1 MTDRSRFPI
10 LLSMITNSLE
20 AAVAERS
27 AQRRAV
33 RESLGAPEG
42 SEPDAAVEV
51 RGLRKAYGAVQAVDG
66 IDLTVQRGEVLAVL
80 GPNGAGKTTT
90 VEILEGHRRADA
102 GTVSV
107 LGFDPAKRERAFL
120 ERIGIVLQEGGLD
133 ATITVREAIEL
144 YSAAYP
150 NPRDPREVIDLV
162 GLAEKADARVSTLSG
177 GQRRRLDMA
186 LGIAGDPDLIFLDEP
201 TTGFDPAARRASWE
215 LIAGLR
221 SLGKTI
227 LLTTHYMDEAQ
238 HLADRVVVIAR
249 GRVIAEG
256 TPDSLGRDGHAV
268 VTFRLPAF
276 ADGLPLPE
284 DAQVDS
290 DRVSFETATP
300 TRDLAPILT
309 WAAGRGME
317 LEGLAVGRPSLED
330 VYLQLTEESR

>member
-1 MTDRSRFPI
+1 
-10 LLSMITNSLE
+10 MITNSLE
-20 AAVAERS
+20 AAVAERT
-27 AQRRAV
+27 AQRPQPAV
-33 RESLGAPEG
+33 L
-42 SEPDAAVEV
+42 V
-51 RGLRKAYGAVQAVDG
+51 RGLRKAYGSVQAVDG

-107 LGFDPAKRERAFL
+107 LGFDPAKRERAYL
-120 ERIGIVLQEGGLD
+120 QRIGIVLQEGGLD

-150 NPRDPREVIDLV
+150 NPRDAREVIDLV
-162 GLAEKADARVSTLSG
+162 GLSEKADARVATLSG

-256 TPDSLGRDGHAV
+256 TPDSLGRDGQAV

-276 ADGLPLPE
+276 ANGRLRDLRRSEGFPDGTPLPA
-284 DAQVDS
+284 DASVDG
-290 DRVSFETATP
+290 DRVSFETLAP
-300 TRDLAPILT
+300 TRELAPILA

-317 LEGLAVGRPSLED
+317 LEGLSVGRPTLED
-330 VYLQLTEESR
+330 VYLQLTEETR

>member
-1 MTDRSRFPI
+1 MTDPRRFPI

-27 AQRRAV
+27 ALRT
-33 RESLGAPEG
+33 
-42 SEPDAAVEV
+42 EPAVEV
-51 RGLRKAYGAVQAVDG
+51 RGLRKAYGSVQAVDG

-102 GTVSV
+102 GSVRV
-107 LGFDPAKRERAFL
+107 LGFDPAKRERSFL

-133 ATITVREAIEL
+133 ATITVREAVEL

-150 NPRDPREVIDLV
+150 RPRDAREVIELV
-162 GLAEKADARVSTLSG
+162 GLDEKADARVQTLSG

-201 TTGFDPAARRASWE
+201 TTGFDPAARRQSWE
-215 LIAGLR
+215 LISSLR

-238 HLADRVVVIAR
+238 QLADRVVVIAR

-256 TPDSLGRDGHAV
+256 TPDTLGRDGHTV
-268 VTFRLPAF
+268 VSFRAPAF
-276 ADGLPLPE
+276 TDGLPLPE
-284 DAQVDS
+284 DARRARDV
-290 DRVSFETATP
+290 VSFETSTP
-300 TRDLAPILT
+300 TRDLAPILA

-317 LEGLAVGRPSLED
+317 LEGLSVGRPTLED
-330 VYLQLTEESR
+330 VYLQLTEETR

>member
-1 MTDRSRFPI
+1 MSWQTQDGRHFRRDPPVPTVPGMTA
-10 LLSMITNSLE
+10 IT
-20 AAVAERS
+20 V
-27 AQRRAV
+27 Q
-33 RESLGAPEG
+33 
-42 SEPDAAVEV
+42 
-51 RGLRKAYGAVQAVDG
+51 GLRKAYESHEAVRGVSFE
-66 IDLTVQRGEVLAVL
+66 VQRGEVFCLL

-102 GTVSV
+102 GRVDV

-133 ATITVREAIEL
+133 ATITVREAVEL

-150 NPRDPREVIDLV
+150 RPRDAREVIELV
-162 GLAEKADARVSTLSG
+162 GLTEKADARVQTLSG

-201 TTGFDPAARRASWE
+201 STGFDPAARRASWE
-215 LIAGLR
+215 LISSLR

-227 LLTTHYMDEAQ
+227 LLPTHYMDEAQ

-256 TPDSLGRDGHAV
+256 PPASLGRDGHSV
-268 VTFRLPAF
+268 VSFRAPAF

-284 DAQVDS
+284 DA
-290 DRVSFETATP
+290 R
-300 TRDLAPILT
+300 
-309 WAAGRGME
+309 
-317 LEGLAVGRPSLED
+317 
-330 VYLQLTEESR
+330 